1 MKWLESRILWGG
13 LLIIGGV
20 LFLLQNLGVF
30 EFGDLFWA
38 VLFFLAGLFFI
49 SLYRQNRANWWAL
62 IPGFAL
68 FGVGAQIAVDRLFP
82 QISDILGG
90 LFVLGFAGLG
100 FLVIYLLDR
109 ENWWAIIPGG
119 VLTGIGLGI
128 LAQEGR
134 WFFPAADQE
143 GVFLVCFALGW
154 FLITAL
160 TALFTKTQW
169 WALIPGGIM
178 TVIGGSI
185 LATNGAVRWED
196 LNLVYAVILI
206 SAGLIL
212 LAYKGRA
219 KKSE

>member
-109 ENWWAIIPGG
+109 ENWWAIIPAGVLTTIGG
-119 VLTGIGLGI
+119 VLLTPTAVKGELIGGLINLGIGL
-128 LAQEGR
+128 
-134 WFFPAADQE
+134 
-143 GVFLVCFALGW
+143 VFLILFLYGSLRLLPCCFIRFLLLLFLALA
-154 FLITAL
+154 FFRQSLQIIII
-160 TALFTKTQW
+160 FQ
-169 WALIPGGIM
+169 
-178 TVIGGSI
+178 
-185 LATNGAVRWED
+185 
-196 LNLVYAVILI
+196 
-206 SAGLIL
+206 
-212 LAYKGRA
+212 
-219 KKSE
+219 